1 MRTQTREL
9 LALPAAVAAPAA
21 GGPLE
26 HLLDV
31 ERSRAELLLNA
42 IRLVIVAVLAVAAV
56 VYAPAIPAPLRIANV
71 AVLAPMLAWSVWQT
85 GIARRRQGVL
95 PRWLSAASPIVDATA
110 VTAIIL
116 CYGLLGAPTLA
127 LKAPVALVYFA
138 ILAARP
144 MTGSARGAAATAAV
158 ITGEYAIV
166 LALLLSSSGAAGLAD
181 PVTAAAS
188 AHVSFL
194 DEVTKVVLL
203 AACGAI
209 SIYATAW
216 HERVLTRA
224 LAAQIARDA
233 EERDLAGRLQEADKL
248 ASLGILAASI
258 AHEVNNPLAAIALS
272 AELLARGAAEPDVKT
287 ELIAIAADARRT
299 AGVVRNLLSF
309 ARTDGGVRAPV
320 ALESVVDRALST
332 LRTLLRDRGVQLE
345 TALDG
350 DGALVDGDQAS
361 LERVVI
367 NLVINAAQAME
378 SQSAGKVVRVA
389 LTHADD
395 VLSLVVEDTG
405 PGFAPGAAE
414 RLFER
419 FFTTKPAGKGT
430 GLGLWMVAQVVEMHG
445 GTIAAADTGHGA
457 RFTVTLP
464 RIRDDADVAA

>member
-21 GGPLE
+21 DGTLAR
-26 HLLDV
+26 LLDV
-31 ERSRAELLLNA
+31 ERSRAEILLNA
-42 IRLVIVAVLAVAAV
+42 IRLVIVAVLAAAAV
-56 VYAPAIPAPLRIANV
+56 VYAPAIPKPLRIANV
-71 AVLAPMLAWSVWQT
+71 AVLVPMLAWSLWQT

-166 LALLLSSSGAAGLAD
+166 LAVLLSTSGAMALAD
-181 PVTAAAS
+181 PITAAATGQ
-188 AHVSFL
+188 VSL
-194 DEVTKVVLL
+194 VDEITKVVLL

-209 SIYATAW
+209 AIYATAW

-224 LAAQIARDA
+224 LAAQIARDT

-272 AELLARGAAEPDVKT
+272 ADLLGRGANDPEVKT
-287 ELIAIAADARRT
+287 ELAAIAADARRT

-309 ARTDGGVRAPV
+309 ARTDGGARGPIAF
-320 ALESVVDRALST
+320 ESVVDRALST
-332 LRTLLRDRGVQLE
+332 LRTLLRDRGVELE
-345 TALDG
+345 ATLDAG
-350 DGALVDGDQAS
+350 GALVDGEQTS

-378 SQSAGKVVRVA
+378 SQTTARRVHVAVTEADSAV
-389 LTHADD
+389 
-395 VLSLVVEDTG
+395 SLVVEDTG

-445 GTIAAADTGHGA
+445 GSIAAADTGHGA

-464 RIRDDADVAA
+464 RLRDDADVAA